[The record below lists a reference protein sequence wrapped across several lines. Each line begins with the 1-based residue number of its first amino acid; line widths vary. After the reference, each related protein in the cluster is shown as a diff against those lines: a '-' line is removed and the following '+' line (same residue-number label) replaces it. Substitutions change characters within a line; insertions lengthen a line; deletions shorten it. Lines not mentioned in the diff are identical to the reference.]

1 VGSWWD
7 EIVANF
13 SDLPSSEF
21 IVRLALRLSMAALLG
36 GALGFE
42 RKRAGK
48 SAGLRTH
55 MLVSLG
61 SALFVVVPQQAGVST
76 ADLSRVIQGVI
87 SGMGFLGAGAILKR
101 SDDAEVKGLTTAAGL
116 WLTCAIGIAVGL
128 GREASAAL
136 GTLLALLILTA
147 VGRVSSRL
155 EHDKRSGLD

>member
-1 VGSWWD
+1 MGSWWD

-42 RKRAGK
+42 RKWAGK

-61 SALFVVVPQQAGVST
+61 SALFVVVPQQAGVSS

-87 SGMGFLGAGAILKR
+87 SGMGFIGAGAILKR
-101 SDDAEVKGLTTAAGL
+101 SDAAEVQGLTTAAGL

-136 GTLLALLILTA
+136 GTMLALVILTA
-147 VGRVSSRL
+147 VHRVSEWL
-155 EHDKRSGLD
+155 ESGKRSGLD

>member
-155 EHDKRSGLD
+155 EQDKRSGLD

>member
-1 VGSWWD
+1 MGSWWD

-155 EHDKRSGLD
+155 EQDKRSGLD